1 MRVLSSTAIA
11 AGFAALAE
19 AAALNARQ
27 EMVSSS
33 IADKCLAE
41 MDGTL
46 PDYTPPGFNFSGNV
60 RRYYMAA
67 EIDTWDYAP
76 TGRDNWLGV
85 PINESFRAYN
95 QGYVASKKNLGTIY
109 DKALFKGYT
118 DASFTE
124 YSEQPPWAGFQG
136 PLLRAEVNDMIEIVL
151 INKMPDFYVSLH
163 SMGLFYLKSSEG
175 SLYPNGGPIAQGDV
189 IAPGGCAVY
198 KWLVGPA
205 SVPDPGLDSKL
216 FSYHSYISM
225 YQDQDAG
232 LSGPV
237 IVYNQ
242 GKMEE
247 VMGSNREFV
256 VLYSDNQEW
265 NSFLALQ
272 NVAKYLPGFKG
283 ENLTKEYPMPGPA
296 NESYWLPQMI
306 NTPKTNI
313 DSSVAPNFFPMNGYV
328 LANGPPFQMCLG
340 DTAIFYLWNSGFDQH
355 AVHWHGHNVL
365 YNGRLTAVV
374 PIAGGQMAT
383 TVMSVANPGIWQM
396 ICHFTDHQAG
406 GMEAYYEVQ
415 TNCTLPPLGKKK

>member
-1 MRVLSSTAIA
+1 MRVLSIAVLAAFTA
-11 AGFAALAE
+11 FAE
-19 AAALNARQ
+19 AAALSERQ
-27 EMVSSS
+27 ATASPMAAS
-33 IADKCLAE
+33 CLAE
-41 MDGTL
+41 MDGML
-46 PDYTPPGFNFSGNV
+46 PPYIPDGFNFSGNT

-85 PINESFRAYN
+85 PLNESFRAYN
-95 QGYVASKKNLGTIY
+95 QGYIASKTNIGTKF

-118 DASFTE
+118 DASFTQ
-124 YSEQPPWAGFQG
+124 YSEQPASAGFQG
-136 PLLRAEVNDMIEIVL
+136 PILRAEVNDMIEIVL
-151 INKMPDFYVSLH
+151 VNKMPDFYVSLH

-205 SVPDPGLDSKL
+205 SVPDAGQNSKL

-242 GKMEE
+242 GMMEE
-247 VMGSNREFV
+247 VMGTNREFV

-272 NVAKYLPGFKG
+272 NVKKYLPGFKA
-283 ENLTKEYPMPGPA
+283 ENLTSEYPVPVSA
-296 NESYWLPQMI
+296 VNESYWFPQMA

-313 DSSVAPNFFPMNGYV
+313 DSTVAANFFPMNGYV
-328 LANGPPFQMCLG
+328 FANGPPFEMCLG
-340 DTAIFYLWNSGFDQH
+340 DSAIWYLWNSGFDQH
-355 AVHWHGHNVL
+355 AVHWHGHNVVN
-365 YNGRLTAVV
+365 NGRLTAVV
-374 PIAGGQMAT
+374 PIAAGQMAT
-383 TVMSVANPGIWQM
+383 TTMTAANPGKWQV
-396 ICHFTDHQAG
+396 ICHFTDHMAG
-406 GMEAYYEVQ
+406 GMEAYYTVQ
-415 TNCTLPPLGKKK
+415 TNCTLPPLGKK